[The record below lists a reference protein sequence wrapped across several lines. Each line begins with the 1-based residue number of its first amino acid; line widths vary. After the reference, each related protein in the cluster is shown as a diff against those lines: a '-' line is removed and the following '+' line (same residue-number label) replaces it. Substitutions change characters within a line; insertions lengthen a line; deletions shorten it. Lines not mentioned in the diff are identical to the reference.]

1 MRVTARKVPTGD
13 SSSSTQ
19 KKNAVKILSPSDR
32 SDTVMTDDERFE
44 MAVGDSISPKKK
56 VKKKERKRPDY
67 DKKKSKVSRSIER
80 SGKSMRYMAEVI
92 KRSLNRSNQS
102 SGSFSGGNGTYAISL
117 PSGVTKDV
125 RGR

>member
-1 MRVTARKVPTGD
+1 MRVTARKVTTVGG

-19 KKNAVKILSPSDR
+19 KKNAAKILSPSDR
-32 SDTVMTDDERFE
+32 SDTAMTDDERFE
-44 MAVGDSISPKKK
+44 MAVGDSISPKK
-56 VKKKERKRPDY
+56 KKKERKRPDY

-102 SGSFSGGNGTYAISL
+102 SSGSFSGGTYAISL

-125 RGR
+125 KGR

>member
-1 MRVTARKVPTGD
+1 MRVTARKVPNGST
-13 SSSSTQ
+13 SSSTQ
-19 KKNAVKILSPSDR
+19 MKNAAKILSPSDR
-32 SDTVMTDDERFE
+32 SDTAMTDDERFE

-102 SGSFSGGNGTYAISL
+102 SSGSFSGGTYAISL

>member
-1 MRVTARKVPTGD
+1 MRVTARKVTTVGGT
-13 SSSSTQ
+13 SSSTQ
-19 KKNAVKILSPSDR
+19 MKNAAKILSPSDR
-32 SDTVMTDDERFE
+32 SDTAMTDDERFE

-56 VKKKERKRPDY
+56 VKKKERPDY

-102 SGSFSGGNGTYAISL
+102 SSDSFSGGNFAISL

-125 RGR
+125 KGR

>member
-1 MRVTARKVPTGD
+1 MRVTARKVTTVGG

-19 KKNAVKILSPSDR
+19 KKNAAKILSPSNR

-44 MAVGDSISPKKK
+44 MAVGDSISPKK
-56 VKKKERKRPDY
+56 KKKERKRPDY

-80 SGKSMRYMAEVI
+80 SGKSMCYMAEVI

-102 SGSFSGGNGTYAISL
+102 SGSFSGGTYAISL